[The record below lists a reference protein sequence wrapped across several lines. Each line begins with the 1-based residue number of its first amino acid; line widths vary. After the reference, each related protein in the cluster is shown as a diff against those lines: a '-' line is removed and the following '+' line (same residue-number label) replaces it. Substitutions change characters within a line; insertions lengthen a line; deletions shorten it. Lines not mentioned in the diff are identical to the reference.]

1 MESNYFMEKN
11 ADWRKKAAMTAVNDL
26 DVEKAFADQA
36 SGFVENKLEP
46 LMKAPYNI
54 GFEVV
59 RKNDD
64 NTRLIGIFAFK
75 VDDHLLFAPVFF
87 LNGEIKGPLL
97 YRCDTKTFVPANKE
111 WATYL
116 ISALESEEGK
126 GISRSRRNEH
136 APLVQMQ
143 RINFV
148 PNGVTK
154 RASVVAGKNE
164 PSCTCSPI
172 PTPEGNCTVVIA
184 VTPDYSSSATW
195 NNRLPGGQNL
205 LKMAAAD
212 DGTIRCSC
220 GPENFMLS
228 KQDGEKLASAEGNT
242 TITSPAGS
250 MFKLSAV
257 ETSRV
262 RTAFF
267 TNVPDYTDQWESS
280 MMTAVKQA
288 GAQVGVL
295 RDFLNEPGFGRPA
308 AEAIVKAASDRN
320 FAEAVAECYSDPTE
334 LFPAAFT
341 EIEKKASAP
350 GELVIKYDVT
360 ELPKEDRI
368 RSEFFRDGFYILDS
382 RPAETMSVVT
392 EETPNGISAITTPGV
407 YSVLREDGKFE
418 DNVFVA
424 PFTPYLPVSNHG
436 KMYSHDCCVHYG
448 EFDTS
453 KPSVVAIKD
462 GKLNQANKTLMGC
475 QTESPC
481 SFSGF
486 TDKVEAKS
494 LYMVYINEVAYGPI
508 TVHEVN
514 NVDGV
519 QYIKAGCSSGSRRS
533 EGNMTCW
540 VRKYDLTPITINKEV
555 AKSDIDKGVLGA
567 DAKFIKLNYTK
578 EETAAG
584 WEANDLWKDCGTARI
599 DHLEHLGTIDNL
611 DDFIFSS
618 WKLPTVKIRKEVTT
632 TKSAS
637 YRFSDGKKE
646 SSAMNRCEALVKL
659 ARDMGIA
666 APQAYDILKK
676 VEDNGSHKFYLEPGE
691 KVAMRLRVVDRPNFD
706 DEFDS
711 EFGIP
716 MQPTK
721 EYHLR
726 VQGDQMFEPASA
738 IGDMMNP
745 TTVTGLPD
753 ATVVTT
759 KTEDLRALADTY
771 KLPHVFE
778 HSVVGTLADTF
789 DAMMLLDKYVPR
801 IEDAVDSLFR
811 LLFLLYW
818 RPGDFERAYG
828 VDDMPNLEA
837 ETISN
842 GDALGAMLLRL
853 LKKTEAY
860 KKGVLTR
867 SKQDQGQR

>member
-1 MESNYFMEKN
+1 METNYFMEKN

-116 ISALESEEGK
+116 IASLEKEEGS
-126 GISRSRRNEH
+126 GISRDRRNEH

-143 RINFV
+143 RINFM

-195 NNRLPGGQNL
+195 NNRLPGGQSL
-205 LKMAAAD
+205 FKMAAAD

-228 KQDGEKLASAEGNT
+228 KCDGEKLATATGKA
-242 TITSPAGS
+242 TITSPDGS
-250 MFKLSAV
+250 MFKLSSA
-257 ETSRV
+257 ETNRV

-267 TNVPDYTDQWESS
+267 TNVPDYTEQWADV
-280 MMTAVKQA
+280 MKAVVKQA
-288 GAQVGVL
+288 GAEVGVL
-295 RDFLNEPGFGRPA
+295 RDFLTEPGFGQPA
-308 AEAIVKAASDRN
+308 AEAIVKAAADHN
-320 FAEAVAECYSDPTE
+320 FAEAVAECYNDPSD
-334 LFPAAFT
+334 LFPAKFT
-341 EIEKKASAP
+341 EIEKKASDTGA
-350 GELVIKYDVT
+350 LVIKYDVAD
-360 ELPKEDRI
+360 LPKEDRI

-436 KMYSHDCCVHYG
+436 KMYSNDCCIRYG

-486 TDKVEAKS
+486 TDKVDAKN
-494 LYMVYINEVAYGPI
+494 LYLVYINNVAYGPI

-555 AKSDIDKGVLGA
+555 VKSDIDKGVLGA
-567 DAKFIKLNYTK
+567 DAKFIKLNFTK

-584 WEANDLWKDCGTARI
+584 WEGNDLWKDCGTARI
-599 DHLEHLGTIDNL
+599 DHLEHLGTIENL

-666 APQAYDILKK
+666 APQAYDLLKK
-676 VEDNGSHKFYLEPGE
+676 VDDNGSHKFYLEPGE

-706 DEFDS
+706 EEFDS

-842 GDALGAMLLRL
+842 GEALGAMLLRL